1 MKLIFSPNIISKFRN
16 YVNIK
21 TDLENTKTSFKFF
34 DFDNEWPHDKMGKK
48 ALIVNENDEIFA
60 IGTNTTGIIGFW
72 HKNPINNAIIVK
84 QLCNKNYRL

>member
-1 MKLIFSPNIISKFRN
+1 
-16 YVNIK
+16 
-21 TDLENTKTSFKFF
+21 
-34 DFDNEWPHDKMGKK
+34 MGKK

-60 IGTNTTGIIGFW
+60 IGTNTTGIIGFG